1 MPVNKNF
8 SEGLFSPIPL
18 ARQSLTTLKGP
29 GSLRPG
35 SQGAYGMFSILKE
48 GLAQCPLVIGPSPD
62 RGQRLEYF
70 LFGQA
75 PDTVAFVGGA
85 RDGHLGART
94 CPVTGPKT
102 IAQLF
107 LLVQYGIG
115 QFRDCLLC

>member
-1 MPVNKNF
+1 MPP
-8 SEGLFSPIPL
+8 SH
-18 ARQSLTTLKGP
+18 
-29 GSLRPG
+29 RP
-35 SQGAYGMFSILKE
+35 
-48 GLAQCPLVIGPSPD
+48 PPD
-62 RGQRLEYF
+62 RNQRLEYF

-85 RDGHLGART
+85 RHGHLGART
-94 CPVTGPKT
+94 CPVAGPKT